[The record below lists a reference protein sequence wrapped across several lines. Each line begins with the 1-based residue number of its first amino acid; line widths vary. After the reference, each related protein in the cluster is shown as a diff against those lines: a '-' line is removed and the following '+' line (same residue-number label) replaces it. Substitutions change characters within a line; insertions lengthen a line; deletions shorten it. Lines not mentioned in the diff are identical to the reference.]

1 MAARTGKEYIE
12 GLNDGRETW
21 IDGKK
26 IDVVSYASFQGSL
39 KGMAGY
45 FDWQHKYADECL
57 VKDEVSGELM
67 SASLILPKN
76 KEDLIARGKCFEQ
89 LAKYSN
95 GMLGRTPDY
104 CNVALTGY
112 VSRVDAF
119 IDAGHEDWAKN
130 LQDFHRECIEKD
142 LSLTHTIIQPQPD
155 KSKPDLDGINGEVA
169 FKVVERRDDCI
180 VVSGAKI
187 LATLGPFSDELFVY
201 PSAPIMSEG
210 TADHALMFSIPVN
223 TKGVIMVCRDHY
235 EVQAD
240 IKDAPFSSRFDEQD
254 AYVILDKVEV
264 PLNRVFM
271 DGDLEFYNKTVMDQ
285 LGRYGNITQQTA
297 TRAAVKLEFAY
308 DLCMRMA
315 EIIKTD
321 KRPEVV
327 MMLGEIWSYAQLTRS
342 SISAGFNAAFDWGN
356 GAYFF
361 DDSPMRALIA
371 NMPQWMI
378 RVNEIIKVI
387 GSHNLL
393 ATPSVS
399 SYKNTDMKDLLN
411 QYMPAANDSSAED
424 RAKIFRIA
432 WDFAGSALGGRV
444 ELYERYYLTS
454 QPRNQMFCHNHAQKK
469 FEWNQLEEFMVSCG
483 IK

>member
-1 MAARTGKEYIE
+1 MAARTGKQFLE
-12 GLNDGRETW
+12 GLDDNRETW

-26 IDVVSYASFQGSL
+26 VNVLTHPAFQGSL

-45 FDWQHKYADECL
+45 FDWQHKYADDCL
-57 VKDEVSGELM
+57 VTDSVTGETM

-119 IDAGHEDWAKN
+119 IDGGHPQWAEN
-130 LQDFHRECIEKD
+130 LQNFYREVVEKD

-187 LATLGPFSDELFVY
+187 LATLGPFADELFVY
-201 PSAPIMSEG
+201 PSAPIISKG
-210 TADHALMFSIPVN
+210 TADHALMFSIPVG

-235 EVQAD
+235 EVDASV
-240 IKDAPFSSRFDEQD
+240 KNAPFSSRFDEQD
-254 AYVILDKVEV
+254 AYVILDRVEV
-264 PLNRVFM
+264 PLNRIFM
-271 DGDLEFYNKTVMDQ
+271 DGDLEFYNKTVIDQ

-308 DLCMRMA
+308 NLCMRMA
-315 EIIKTD
+315 QITNSE
-321 KRPEVV
+321 KRPEVM
-327 MMLGEIWSYAQLTRS
+327 MMLGEIWSYSSLTRAA
-342 SISAGFNAAFDWGN
+342 ITAGFAGAHDWGN
-356 GAYFF
+356 EAYFF

-378 RVNEIIKVI
+378 RINEIIKII

-393 ATPSVS
+393 ATPTID
-399 SYKNTDMKDLLN
+399 SYENPQMKDLLN
-411 QYMPAANDSSAED
+411 KYMPSANGSEASE
-424 RAKIFRIA
+424 RAQIFRIA

-454 QPRNQMFCHNHAQKK
+454 QPRNQMFCHAHAQKK
-469 FEWNQLEEFMVSCG
+469 FEWNQVEEFMLNAG

>member
-1 MAARTGKEYIE
+1 MAARTGKEYLE
-12 GLNDGRETW
+12 GLKDNRETW
-21 IDGKK
+21 LGGEKV
-26 IDVVSYASFQGSL
+26 DVSTHPAFAGSL

-45 FDWQHKYADECL
+45 FDWQHKYSSECL
-57 VKDEVSGELM
+57 VKDEVTGELM

-119 IDAGHEDWAKN
+119 IEGGHPEWAQN
-130 LQDFHRECIEKD
+130 LLDFHRECIEKD

-155 KSKPDLDGINGEVA
+155 KSMPDLNGINGEVA

-187 LATLGPFSDELFVY
+187 LATLGPFADELFVY
-201 PSAPIMSEG
+201 PSAPIVSEG

-235 EVQAD
+235 QVDTD
-240 IKDAPFSSRFDEQD
+240 IKNAPFSSRFDEQD
-254 AYVILDKVEV
+254 AYVILDRVEV

-271 DGDLEFYNKTVMDQ
+271 DGDLEFYNKTVIDQ

-308 DLCMRMA
+308 NLCMRMA
-315 EIIKTD
+315 EITKSE
-321 KRPEVV
+321 KRPEVI
-327 MMLGEIWSYAQLTRS
+327 MMLGEIWSYSSLTRAA
-342 SISAGFNAAFDWGN
+342 IKAGFAGAHDWGN

-378 RVNEIIKVI
+378 RVNEIIKII

-393 ATPSVS
+393 ATPTME
-399 SYKNTDMKDLLN
+399 SYENPEMKELLN
-411 QYMPAANDSSAED
+411 KYMPAANGSPASL
-424 RAKIFRIA
+424 RAQIFRIA

-454 QPRNQMFCHNHAQKK
+454 QPRNQMFCHNYAQKN
-469 FEWNQLEEFMVSCG
+469 FEWNQVDEFMKNSNM
-483 IK
+483 I